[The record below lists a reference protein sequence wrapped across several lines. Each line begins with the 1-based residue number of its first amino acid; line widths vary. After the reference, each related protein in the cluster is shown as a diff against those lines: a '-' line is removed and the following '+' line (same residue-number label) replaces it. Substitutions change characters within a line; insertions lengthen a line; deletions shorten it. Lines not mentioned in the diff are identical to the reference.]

1 MLKMLKKFFGKNVDQ
16 TTPLEKAYQKA
27 INAIYFAKQNGQ
39 SNLLFHHYDATT
51 TDKMVEMLSGS
62 YSVFKRDIHTIS
74 IVIY

>member
-1 MLKMLKKFFGKNVDQ
+1 MLKKLFSKKVECV
-16 TTPLEKAYQKA
+16 TPLEKAYQKA
-27 INAIYFAKQNGQ
+27 VNEIYKAKKNGQ
-39 SNLLFHHYDATT
+39 TNLLIHHYDATT